1 MEYNPEGEY
10 DFSGVERWLDSSAF
24 QNSNVKVGDILTG
37 FDYPELEEI
46 NRPYNTINNPQ
57 YSEYYEVSL
66 EKGTTTLTKKKVSL
80 VAPTLVVLEGV
91 DYSMTLENWANSES
105 VSEYI
110 SCEFT
115 TETQTGS
122 HDTVVGYSVIDEQ
135 NYDIT
140 FINGTITIVPNEG
153 Q

>member
-1 MEYNPEGEY
+1 
-10 DFSGVERWLDSSAF
+10 
-24 QNSNVKVGDILTG
+24 
-37 FDYPELEEI
+37 
-46 NRPYNTINNPQ
+46 
-57 YSEYYEVSL
+57 
-66 EKGTTTLTKKKVSL
+66 
-80 VAPTLVVLEGV
+80 
-91 DYSMTLENWANSES
+91 MTLENWANSES

-122 HDTVVGYSVIDEQ
+122 HDTVVRYSVIDEQ

-140 FINGTITIVPNEG
+140 FINGTITVVPNEG